1 MKPEVK
7 PRLYYY
13 EHCPF
18 CIRVL
23 ALAGLANIDLNKE
36 ILQNDDEKTPIA
48 MTGVKALPI
57 LEYSPQQYMGE
68 SLDIIDYLCK
78 KFSIA
83 LEKNTDELNEV
94 NQFLQD
100 NRLLI
105 YGLSIPRW
113 VKMPFAE
120 FATDTAI
127 GYFTKKKTQTIGD
140 FGQAI
145 DNTSVYSKELIAV
158 LEKHAPLFNKLVQKP
173 NNLASI
179 MLFSALFGVSCVKGF
194 QWTKSSGNFMQ
205 TMAKLSKMN
214 LLTDK
219 AV

>member
-1 MKPEVK
+1 MNPKMK
-7 PRLYYY
+7 LYYY
-13 EHCPF
+13 EHCPY

-23 ALAGLANIDLNKE
+23 AFAGLTNIDLDKKV
-36 ILQNDDEKTPIA
+36 LLNDDEQTPIA

-57 LEYSPQQYMGE
+57 LEYAPKQYMRE
-68 SLDIIDYLCK
+68 SLDIIDYLCE
-78 KFSIA
+78 KFSIE
-83 LEKNTDELNEV
+83 LEKNTNELNEV

-105 YGLSIPRW
+105 YGLSMPRW

-120 FATDTAI
+120 FATDEAI
-127 GYFTKKKTQTIGD
+127 GYFVNKKTKTVGD

-145 DNTSVYSKELIAV
+145 DNTSVYCKELIAV
-158 LEKHAPLFNKLVQKP
+158 LEKHAPLFDKLVQKP
-173 NNLASI
+173 NNLATI

-194 QWTKSSGNFMQ
+194 QWTAPSENFMQ

>member
-1 MKPEVK
+1 MKSEVK
-7 PRLYYY
+7 PTLYYY

-23 ALAGLANIDLNKE
+23 TLAGLANIDLQKE
-36 ILQNDDEKTPIA
+36 ILLNDDEQTPIA
-48 MTGVKALPI
+48 MTGVKSLPI
-57 LEYSPQQYMGE
+57 LEYSPKQYMGE
-68 SLDIIDYLCK
+68 SLDIIDYLCE
-78 KFSIA
+78 KFSVE

-105 YGLSIPRW
+105 YGLSMPRW

-120 FATDTAI
+120 FSTDTAI
-127 GYFTKKKTQTIGD
+127 GYFVNKKTKTVGD

-145 DNTSVYSKELIAV
+145 ENTSVYSKELIVA
-158 LEKHAPLFNKLVQKP
+158 LEKHAPLFDKLVQKP
-173 NNLASI
+173 NNLATI

-194 QWTKSSGNFMQ
+194 QWTKSSEIFMQ
-205 TMAKLSKMN
+205 TMAKLSKIN

>member
-1 MKPEVK
+1 MKPT
-7 PRLYYY
+7 LYYY

-68 SLDIIDYLCK
+68 SLDIVDYLCD
-78 KFSIA
+78 KFA
-83 LEKNTDELNEV
+83 VDLEKNTDELNAV

-105 YGLSIPRW
+105 YSLSMPRW
-113 VKMPFAE
+113 AKMPFAE
-120 FATDTAI
+120 FATDEAI
-127 GYFTKKKTQTIGD
+127 AYFVNKKTKTVGD

-158 LEKHAPLFNKLVQKP
+158 LEKHAPLFDTLVQKP

-179 MLFSALFGVSCVKGF
+179 MLFAALFGVSCIKGF
-194 QWTKSSGNFMQ
+194 QWTASSENFMQ
-205 TMAKLSKMN
+205 TMAKLYNIN